1 MSDTVYLLVVASVLT
16 VALIAQ
22 VGFAGYYAYRRQWGL
37 LGRIGLAFLV
47 WLVSAPLVFLFGVGI
62 CAAGCPKE
70 PFEFILAALIC
81 TPSLVIVYWLF
92 KRRRRHP
99 DAAA

>member
-1 MSDTVYLLVVASVLT
+1 MSDTVYPLVVASVLS

-22 VGFAGYYAYRRQWGL
+22 VGFAGYYAYRREWGL
-37 LGRIGLAFLV
+37 VGRISLAFLF

-70 PFEFILAALIC
+70 PFEFILAALVC
-81 TPSLVIVYWLF
+81 MPSVFIIYWLF
-92 KRRRRHP
+92 RRSRKHS